1 MVSDPYGRA
10 NRSVTRFLVCL
21 TGDAPSQGGR
31 PRGLL
36 LVRLGEILSLS
47 DLSCDPDRGRSR
59 PVTGGHVRRGSQFW
73 DTLRSA
79 GVGLLLL
86 SVVISTIAGAEAALL
101 FTVLAAW
108 LLFPLLVG
116 LERTLDAGCAFMLI
130 SVGVVLV
137 VSAAQNGPGSLLP

>member
-1 MVSDPYGRA
+1 M
-10 NRSVTRFLVCL
+10 
-21 TGDAPSQGGR
+21 
-31 PRGLL
+31 
-36 LVRLGEILSLS
+36 LVRLGEILGLS
-47 DLSCDPDRGRSR
+47 GLACDPDRSPSR
-59 PVTGGHVRRGSQFW
+59 PVTGEHARRGGQFL

-86 SVVISTIAGAEAALL
+86 SVVISTIAGAESALL

>member
-1 MVSDPYGRA
+1 MGPYRA
-10 NRSVTRFLVCL
+10 ERPGRSVSRFLGCL
-21 TGDAPSQGGR
+21 TDDASSQGSR

-36 LVRLGEILSLS
+36 LVRRGEIFGLSGLA
-47 DLSCDPDRGRSR
+47 CDPDRGRSR
-59 PVTGGHVRRGSQFW
+59 PVTGEHARRGGRFS
-73 DTLRSA
+73 DALRSA

-86 SVVISTIAGAEAALL
+86 SVVISAIAGAEAALL
-101 FTVLAAW
+101 LTVLAAW
-108 LLFPLLVG
+108 LIFPLLVG

>member
-1 MVSDPYGRA
+1 MRIEEVVWGRA
-10 NRSVTRFLVCL
+10 TRY
-21 TGDAPSQGGR
+21 SRRGGR
-31 PRGLL
+31 
-36 LVRLGEILSLS
+36 
-47 DLSCDPDRGRSR
+47 
-59 PVTGGHVRRGSQFW
+59 FW
-73 DTLRSA
+73 DALRSA

-116 LERTLDAGCAFMLI
+116 LGRTLDAGCAFMLI

>member
-1 MVSDPYGRA
+1 MLHR
-10 NRSVTRFLVCL
+10 RRFL
-21 TGDAPSQGGR
+21 AGR
-31 PRGLL
+31 WSRRYFL
-36 LVRLGEILSLS
+36 LVRLGEILGLS
-47 DLSCDPDRGRSR
+47 GLACNPDRSPSR
-59 PVTGGHVRRGSQFW
+59 PVTGEHARREGQFW

-86 SVVISTIAGAEAALL
+86 SVVISTIAGAESALL

-108 LLFPLLVG
+108 LLFPVLVG

>member
-1 MVSDPYGRA
+1 M
-10 NRSVTRFLVCL
+10 
-21 TGDAPSQGGR
+21 
-31 PRGLL
+31 
-36 LVRLGEILSLS
+36 LVRLGEILGLS
-47 DLSCDPDRGRSR
+47 GLGCDPDRSPSR
-59 PVTGGHVRRGSQFW
+59 PVTGEHTRCEGQFW

-86 SVVISTIAGAEAALL
+86 SVVISTLAGAESALL
-101 FTVLAAW
+101 FTVIAAW

>member
-1 MVSDPYGRA
+1 MGTYRA
-10 NRSVTRFLVCL
+10 VRPGRSVTRFLVCF
-21 TGDAPSQGGR
+21 TGDTSSQGGG
-31 PRGLL
+31 RGDLL
-36 LVRLGEILSLS
+36 LVRLGEILGLS
-47 DLSCDPDRGRSR
+47 GLACDPDRGRSR
-59 PVTGGHVRRGSQFW
+59 PVTGEHAQREGQFW

-86 SVVISTIAGAEAALL
+86 SVMISTIAGAEVALL
-101 FTVLAAW
+101 FTVLVAW

-130 SVGVVLV
+130 SIGVVLV